1 MTFRTQA
8 LRTANRLLQ
17 HAGVQL
23 TRSTRG
29 TGEQDGRE
37 SALGEQCR
45 AETEIINRH
54 NSQTADDVLRLN
66 TKYAVPVLGAIPT
79 WEALQLLGSC
89 LDPTDGA
96 LGAVSQL
103 THVLQTIDLM
113 IESGTTDEDLLLVAL
128 VHDLGKLLLL
138 TDEDPAN
145 IVCMNR
151 FIEGEVGGGLE
162 QATSQWNH
170 DEFAYLRLRDL
181 LPRELALLVR
191 YHSVMPRDLEPYLG
205 PADREFAD
213 RFHRPFFG
221 FDQGSKSLRLRPR
234 VRLED
239 FRSLVE
245 RRLPGRIEL

>member
-1 MTFRTQA
+1 MTPRSRLFSA
-8 LRTANRLLQ
+8 ANRVLQ

-23 TRSTRG
+23 TRSKRG
-29 TGEQDGRE
+29 SGEQDGRE
-37 SALGEQCR
+37 SALGAQRR
-45 AETEIINRH
+45 AAAEIINRH
-54 NSQTADDVLRLN
+54 NTQTADDVLRLN
-66 TKYAVPVLGAIPT
+66 TKYAVPAFGEIPT
-79 WEALQLLGSC
+79 WEALQMLGSC

-128 VHDLGKLLLL
+128 VHDIGKLLLL

-170 DEFAYLRLRDL
+170 DEFAYVRLRDL

-205 PADREFAD
+205 SADREFAD

-221 FDQGSKSLRLRPR
+221 FDQGSKSFELRPR

-245 RRLPGRIEL
+245 RRLPSRLEL